1 MPKILDKAV
10 EKIKAAGSAVNP
22 WAAAVAS
29 QQKAG
34 NLKQGTLEPTKQG
47 VARGQMTSA
56 QREAK
61 PPNPGSK
68 APPSA
73 RDHAEG
79 LVKSYRAK
87 D

>member
-1 MPKILDKAV
+1 MPVILDKAV
-10 EKIKAAGSAVNP
+10 QKIKAAGSAVNP

-34 NLKQGTLEPTKQG
+34 NLKPGTLEPTKQG
-47 VARGQMTSA
+47 VSRGQMTSA

-61 PPNPGSK
+61 PPG
-68 APPSA
+68 APTA
-73 RDHAEG
+73 RDHAAG

-87 D
+87 

>member
-1 MPKILDKAV
+1 MPKILEKAV
-10 EKIKAAGSAVNP
+10 ERIRAAGSADNP

-34 NLKQGTLEPTKQG
+34 NLKPGTLEPTKQG

-61 PPNPGSK
+61 PPS
-68 APPSA
+68 APTA
-73 RDHAEG
+73 RDHAKG
-79 LVKSYRAK
+79 LVQSYRTK
-87 D
+87 